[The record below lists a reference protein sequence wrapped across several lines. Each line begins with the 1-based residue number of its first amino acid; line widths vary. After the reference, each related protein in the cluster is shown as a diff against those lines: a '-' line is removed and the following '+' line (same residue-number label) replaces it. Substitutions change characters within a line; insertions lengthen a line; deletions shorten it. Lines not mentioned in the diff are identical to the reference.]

1 MSSNGT
7 MIKFDDVTSTYRNGA
22 GIFNI
27 SFELSKSE
35 MIFLMGPTGSGKS
48 TLLKTIYKELD
59 VESGKIFI
67 NDKDISRLPNS
78 QVPFLRREIGMIFQD
93 FRLLNDRN
101 VFENIALPL
110 KIAQSSKDEINA
122 KTLDIMDAV
131 GLTGKGRRYPDE
143 LSGGEQQRVA
153 IARAIIK
160 EPKVLLADE
169 PTGNLDPNIS
179 VEILELLEM
188 ATDYGA
194 SVIMCTHN
202 YPLIKHKNRGF
213 LELSEGRI
221 RK

>member
-1 MSSNGT
+1 MHPRLWSGESARGGGGG
-7 MIKFDDVTSTYRNGA
+7 FGGDGGWSG
-22 GIFNI
+22 
-27 SFELSKSE
+27 
-35 MIFLMGPTGSGKS
+35 GSQGFVWEG
-48 TLLKTIYKELD
+48 L
-59 VESGKIFI
+59 
-67 NDKDISRLPNS
+67 RLRKL
-78 QVPFLRREIGMIFQD
+78 PFRKL
-93 FRLLNDRN
+93 RN

-122 KTLDIMDAV
+122 RTLDIMDAV
-131 GLTGKGRRYPDE
+131 GLAGKGRRYPDE

-213 LELSEGRI
+213 LELNEGRI